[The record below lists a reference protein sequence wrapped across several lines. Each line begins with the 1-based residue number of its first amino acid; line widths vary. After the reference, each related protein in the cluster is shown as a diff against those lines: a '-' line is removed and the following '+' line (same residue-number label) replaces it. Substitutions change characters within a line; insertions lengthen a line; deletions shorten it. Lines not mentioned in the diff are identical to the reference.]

1 MMNKSKELQEL
12 ARREL
17 RLPALAPSAT
27 RAARRLNDH
36 HLRTCAG
43 FYGSNAAAGGGRY
56 FGARVRAGKLEITPD
71 FGETWQIVED
81 LAGAAFHDHNGR
93 PIYL

>member
-17 RLPALAPSAT
+17 RLPAPAPSAT

-43 FYGSNAAAGGGRY
+43 FYGSNAAAGGGRC
-56 FGARVRAGKLEITPD
+56 FGARVRAGMLEITPD
-71 FGETWQIVED
+71 FGETWHIVED